1 MKRFFFNPLAP
12 KPRVDTGAIKGWTRA
27 ALALADDVP
36 VSVSQAACREAGC
49 PDVET
54 VIGIMRPG
62 FNFTTYRIP
71 MPVAEVTEADVHR
84 AVTPPP
90 GPAGA

>member
-12 KPRVDTGAIKGWTRA
+12 RPRVDTGAVKGWTRA

-36 VSVSQAACREAGC
+36 VSVSQVACREDGC

-54 VIGIMRPG
+54 VIGVMKPG
-62 FNFTTYRIP
+62 FNFATYRIAV
-71 MPVAEVTEADVHR
+71 PVAEVTEADVRR
-84 AVTPPP
+84 AVTRPP
-90 GPAGA
+90 GPADA